1 MTTHTDPP
9 GLLEMET
16 LAQTTNYRA
25 ERQKLWQHIRAR
37 HGEYVMRAQQHG
49 ASPAAAMDAAGRSF
63 RGEVNLFLG
72 EMLTH
77 SRKDDVLVFLMDA
90 PREWG
95 ARSELLLDADPVIP
109 NLIARSFPI
118 GAWVDRFEEISKQ
131 VADDNKRWT
140 TWLAARL
147 EQVGETGAAAAD
159 RAFGVVEAVGKGVG
173 EGIGGLGQGIGG
185 GLGSI
190 GEGIGKA
197 VMIGVGVLGTGAVV
211 IGGIYLLRD
220 KTQRS

>member
-1 MTTHTDPP
+1 MATFTDPP

-16 LAQTTNYRA
+16 LPQTTNYRA
-25 ERQKLWQHIRAR
+25 ERRKLWDLIRSKR
-37 HGEYVMRAQQHG
+37 DEYVTRAQAHG
-49 ASPAAAMDAAGRSF
+49 ATPAAAAEAAGRSF

-77 SRKDDVLVFLMDA
+77 SRKDDVVNFIMGA

-95 ARSELLLDADPVIP
+95 ARTEVLLDADPLVP
-109 NLIARSFPI
+109 SLIARSFPI
-118 GAWVDRFEEISKQ
+118 SAWADRYDEISKQ

-147 EQVGETGAAAAD
+147 EQVGQTGAAVAD
-159 RAFGVVEAVGKGVG
+159 RVFGVVETVGKGVG
-173 EGIGGLGQGIGG
+173 EGVGGLGKGLGG

-190 GEGIGKA
+190 GEGVGKA
-197 VMIGVGVLGTGAVV
+197 LMVGVGVLSAGAVV
-211 IGGIYLLRD
+211 IGGIYVLRR
-220 KTQRS
+220 K